1 MAEPPGLS
9 EPAPGAPEAP
19 AASPPAGRKRLQLK
33 KRDPAAAAAN
43 AASLAPSSG
52 KANPFGAARPR
63 EEILQGKGV
72 DARAEDR
79 KREQKTLAAKRLTRM
94 QREEADVAGRARADR
109 EYFGGRLAYRVFSR
123 RGALATDK
131 LAFYAFLNREGFRLA
146 RDARHD
152 ALARGAR
159 PAPRVELV
167 PRGVDR
173 SASSAR
179 SRRRAAGRR
188 EPTRR
193 VT

>member
-1 MAEPPGLS
+1 MVVWDMIE
-9 EPAPGAPEAP
+9 
-19 AASPPAGRKRLQLK
+19 
-33 KRDPAAAAAN
+33 DPAR
-43 AASLAPSSG
+43 S
-52 KANPFGAARPR
+52 KWDFGSPAFN
-63 EEILQGKGV
+63 EENVRQALGG
-72 DARAEDR
+72 
-79 KREQKTLAAKRLTRM
+79 
-94 QREEADVAGRARADR
+94 EADVAGRARADR